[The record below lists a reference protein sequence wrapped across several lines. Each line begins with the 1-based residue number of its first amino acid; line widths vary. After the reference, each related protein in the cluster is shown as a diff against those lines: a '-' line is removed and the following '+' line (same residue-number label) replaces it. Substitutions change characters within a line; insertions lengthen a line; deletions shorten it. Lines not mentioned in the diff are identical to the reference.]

1 LKSYHEPPA
10 LYTPPV
16 LFSISPWVPQPL
28 DTDTWMLYRVEKRF
42 DSEERCV
49 STIRHT
55 LSRMMPKASALQL
68 ADVFNVVAPHHPNQ
82 GA

>member
-1 LKSYHEPPA
+1 
-10 LYTPPV
+10 
-16 LFSISPWVPQPL
+16 
-28 DTDTWMLYRVEKRF
+28 MLYRVEKRF